1 MSESSFQSIQ
11 LQAGMSVNDRAYE
24 VYVLWAKEKDQ
35 QMKEQAARAIQAVIP
50 KWLERTKEK
59 KRLCLAITQQF
70 IDNLDRWSRE
80 QSELNARCHERS
92 VRCHERSVRCH
103 ERSAR
108 SHQLTNQLLE
118 KLERNK
124 RRRKL
129 ANTDNDISARFSKCY
144 TFDDPLGKTGCN
156 IGVEMDALIQF
167 KNISI
172 EDENASDEEPE
183 FEHDDVRVMDL
194 FVGICDH

>member
-11 LQAGMSVNDRAYE
+11 LQAGMSANDRAYE

-59 KRLCLAITQQF
+59 KEKKRLCLAITQQCK
-70 IDNLDRWSRE
+70 DNFDRWLRE
-80 QSELNARCHERS
+80 QSERSARSHERS
-92 VRCHERSVRCH
+92 VRC
-103 ERSAR
+103 
-108 SHQLTNQLLE
+108 HQLTNQLLE

-172 EDENASDEEPE
+172 EDENASDEEAE

>member
-11 LQAGMSVNDRAYE
+11 LQAGMSANDRAYE

-59 KRLCLAITQQF
+59 KEKKRLCLAITQQF
-70 IDNLDRWSRE
+70 KDNLDRWWRE
-80 QSELNARCHERS
+80 QSELNARSFERSARSHERS
-92 VRCHERSVRCH
+92 VRC
-103 ERSAR
+103 
-108 SHQLTNQLLE
+108 HQLTNQLLE

-172 EDENASDEEPE
+172 EDENAFDEEPE